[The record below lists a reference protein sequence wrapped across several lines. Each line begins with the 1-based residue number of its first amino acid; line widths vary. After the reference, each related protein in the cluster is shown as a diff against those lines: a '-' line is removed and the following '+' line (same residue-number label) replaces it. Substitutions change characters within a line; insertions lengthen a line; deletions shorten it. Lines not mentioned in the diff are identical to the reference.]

1 LTALG
6 TAIDLAAKQEQGL
19 INVTAARARALGV
32 ASLTESEAAQV
43 SNAYTAALERQF
55 LATGRTT
62 NVSGAMKAALASMN
76 PEVDKSAS
84 SSTKAAAAQ
93 MGFGDEVEN
102 AAVKFNFL
110 TRTIRNSLFIITGL
124 EAATAAV
131 TIKMAEEQNKLLNLS
146 QQFGIASDEIS
157 GFSLLSKATGE
168 SIDTINTSLR

>member
-1 LTALG
+1 
-6 TAIDLAAKQEQGL
+6 
-19 INVTAARARALGV
+19 
-32 ASLTESEAAQV
+32 
-43 SNAYTAALERQF
+43 
-55 LATGRTT
+55 
-62 NVSGAMKAALASMN
+62 MKAALASMN

-157 GFSLLSKATGE
+157 GFSLLSKATGG
-168 SIDTINTSLR
+168 SINDQHLCA